1 VPFGI
6 HRIVAFGLDI
16 FLSEEKKLQLA
27 PVRIKRKVAHVTPL
41 IQNPAQALDFAYPD
55 EDARLAAGVLSPL
68 RGAPVT
74 VRNLDALFRPKSV
87 AVIGASERPG
97 STGAMVWAR
106 VLEGGFDGPVW
117 PVNPKYQTLAGHVV
131 IGDAG
136 DLPQAPSVAVICTP
150 PDTWP
155 GIIHK
160 LGGLG
165 TRAAIIV
172 GEVRTDEDRLHLRH
186 ALSAARPH
194 LLRIVGPGSLGVVS
208 PALHAHFGAP
218 SCTVK
223 AGGVAWVSQ
232 SNALTN
238 AVLGWAHARGL
249 GFSHAVALGG
259 EADVDAGD
267 VLDYL
272 ASDPG
277 TRAILLELDTV
288 RAARKFMSAARAAA
302 RNKPVLALRSGRA
315 DPADALYTAAFRRA
329 GMVRVDSLDDL
340 LDEIETLGVGRV
352 AAGATATLIT
362 SDSGLATL
370 ACDAFAAAGDTLAP
384 WPAEADAALSE
395 ALPHAVA
402 GNPLRL
408 GDDARPEHFGTALK
422 LLAEHRSTGT
432 AFVVHA
438 STHGAPVGEVAQ
450 ALIANQRFAYRGLLA
465 CFFGG
470 VDAATRDALHAQG
483 IPVHTTPQRLA
494 RAFARLV
501 DYRMGREL
509 LMQTPEDLPAQIP
522 ESIDTAQAQARAA
535 LAAGEHQ
542 LTGEAAA
549 RFLERFGL
557 SVELQGGGAT
567 KGPLAQGAVGGLTQ
581 GPTQAV
587 ADGSTLE
594 LTQAPAPAPAPA
606 LAPALCADRVAA
618 QSRKPVVDI
627 AVELHDDDNFGPVFR
642 FTAPSADGVSDP
654 LRVYGLPPLNP
665 MLARDMVT
673 HSRYARLIDPE
684 PALIALTALS
694 QAVCDVKEIVGLTLT
709 LRVFKDHVVVIEPA
723 LSLASKRSRLAI
735 VPYPRRFEETLD
747 WQGLR
752 VTIRPIRPEDEAA
765 HHDFVESMTPED
777 LRLRFFGAVGSFDH
791 SQLARMTQI
800 DYDREMALIAT
811 VTSEDGFTRTLG
823 VVRAVADPD
832 NETAEFA
839 AAVRSDQKGRRLGQ
853 LLMDRIIKYARAR
866 GTHWLVGEA
875 LRENT
880 PMIALARSCGFT
892 ITPTE
897 DPGVVGFRMA
907 LDEPAQG

>member
-1 VPFGI
+1 M
-6 HRIVAFGLDI
+6 
-16 FLSEEKKLQLA
+16 
-27 PVRIKRKVAHVTPL
+27 
-41 IQNPAQALDFAYPD
+41 
-55 EDARLAAGVLSPL
+55 
-68 RGAPVT
+68 T

-97 STGAMVWAR
+97 STGEMVWTR
-106 VLEGGFDGPVW
+106 VLDGGFDGPLW
-117 PVNPKYQTLAGHVV
+117 PVNPKYETLGGHAV
-131 IGDAG
+131 IHDAG
-136 DLPQAPSVAVICTP
+136 DLPEAPTVALICTP
-150 PDTWP
+150 AATWP

-172 GEVRTDEDRLHLRH
+172 GEVRCDEDRLALRH
-186 ALSAARPH
+186 ALSAARPN

-208 PALHAHFGAP
+208 PALRAHLGAP

-277 TRAILLELDTV
+277 TRAILLELDSV

-329 GMVRVDSLDDL
+329 GMVRVDALDDL

-362 SDSGLATL
+362 SDRGLATL
-370 ACDAFAAAGDTLAP
+370 ARDAFAAAGDTLAP
-384 WPAEADAALSE
+384 WPDEASE
-395 ALPHAVA
+395 ALQQTLPYAVG
-402 GNPLRL
+402 GNPLQL

-422 LLAEHRSTGT
+422 LLADHRSTGT

-509 LMQTPEDLPAQIP
+509 LMQTPDGLPAQIP
-522 ESIDTAQAQARAA
+522 ECIDAAQAQARAA

-549 RFLERFGL
+549 RFLGRFGL
-557 SVELQGGGAT
+557 RVEAREGSASEGSAGQA
-567 KGPLAQGAVGGLTQ
+567 AQDIAQ
-581 GPTQAV
+581 RSAQ
-587 ADGSTLE
+587 
-594 LTQAPAPAPAPA
+594 
-606 LAPALCADRVAA
+606 VAA
-618 QSRKPVVDI
+618 AASDALRASDCPEANTDSSTKPVVDI

-642 FTAPSADGVSDP
+642 FTTPSADGVSEP

-673 HSRYARLIDPE
+673 RSPYARLVAPE
-684 PALIALTALS
+684 PALVALTSLS
-694 QAVCDVKEIVGLTLT
+694 QAVCDVKELVGLTLT
-709 LRVFKDHVVVIEPA
+709 LRVYRDRVTIVEPTLKIA
-723 LSLASKRSRLAI
+723 ATRSRLAI

-765 HHDFVESMTPED
+765 HHDFVEAMTPED

-811 VTSEDGFTRTLG
+811 VQSDEGFTRTLG

-839 AAVRSDQKGRRLGQ
+839 VAVRSDQKGRRLGQ
-853 LLMDRIIKYARAR
+853 LLIDRIIKYARLR
-866 GTHWLVGEA
+866 GIHWLVGEA
-875 LRENT
+875 LRENA
-880 PMIALARSCGFT
+880 PMIGLAKASGFT
-892 ITPTE
+892 ITRTE

-907 LDEPAQG
+907 LDEATEASA

>member
-1 VPFGI
+1 M
-6 HRIVAFGLDI
+6 
-16 FLSEEKKLQLA
+16 
-27 PVRIKRKVAHVTPL
+27 
-41 IQNPAQALDFAYPD
+41 
-55 EDARLAAGVLSPL
+55 
-68 RGAPVT
+68 T

-97 STGAMVWAR
+97 STGAMVWTR
-106 VLEGGFDGPVW
+106 VLDGGFDGPLW
-117 PVNPKYQTLAGHVV
+117 PVNPKYERLGGHAV
-131 IGDAG
+131 IHDPG
-136 DLPQAPSVAVICTP
+136 DLPEAPTVALICTP
-150 PDTWP
+150 PATWP

-172 GEVRTDEDRLHLRH
+172 GEVRCDEDRLALRH
-186 ALSAARPH
+186 ALSAARPN

-208 PALHAHFGAP
+208 PALRAHLGAP

-277 TRAILLELDTV
+277 TRAILLELDSV

-302 RNKPVLALRSGRA
+302 RNKPVLALRSGHA

-329 GMVRVDSLDDL
+329 GMVRVDALDDL

-362 SDSGLATL
+362 SDRGLATL
-370 ACDAFAAAGDTLAP
+370 ARDAFAAAGDTLAP
-384 WPAEADAALSE
+384 WPDEASE
-395 ALPHAVA
+395 ALKQTLPYAVG
-402 GNPLRL
+402 GNPLQL

-422 LLAEHRSTGT
+422 LLADHRSTGT

-450 ALIANQRFAYRGLLA
+450 ALIANHRLAYRGLLA

-501 DYRMGREL
+501 DYRTGREL
-509 LMQTPEDLPAQIP
+509 LMQTPEGLPAQIP
-522 ESIDTAQAQARAA
+522 ECIDAAQAQAREA

-542 LTGEAAA
+542 LTGEGAA
-549 RFLERFGL
+549 RFLGRFGL
-557 SVELQGGGAT
+557 QVET
-567 KGPLAQGAVGGLTQ
+567 
-581 GPTQAV
+581 
-587 ADGSTLE
+587 DSST
-594 LTQAPAPAPAPA
+594 
-606 LAPALCADRVAA
+606 
-618 QSRKPVVDI
+618 KPVVDI
-627 AVELHDDDNFGPVFR
+627 AVELYDDGNFGPVLR
-642 FTAPSADGVSDP
+642 FTTPSADGVSEP
-654 LRVYGLPPLNP
+654 LCVYGLPPLNP
-665 MLARDMVT
+665 MLARDIVT
-673 HSRYARLIDPE
+673 RSPYARLVAPE
-684 PALIALTALS
+684 PALAALTSLS
-694 QAVCDVKEIVGLTLT
+694 QAVCDVKELVGLSLT
-709 LRVFKDHVVVIEPA
+709 LRVYRDHVMIVEPT
-723 LSLASKRSRLAI
+723 LNLAPTRSRLAI

-747 WQGLR
+747 WQGVR
-752 VTIRPIRPEDEAA
+752 VTVRPIRPEDEAA
-765 HHDFVESMTPED
+765 HHDFVEAMTPED

-811 VTSEDGFTRTLG
+811 VQSDEGFTRTLG

-839 AAVRSDQKGRRLGQ
+839 VAVRSDQKGRRLGQ

-866 GTHWLVGEA
+866 GIHWLVGEA
-875 LRENT
+875 LRENA
-880 PMIALARSCGFT
+880 PMIGLAKASGFT
-892 ITPTE
+892 ITRTE

-907 LDEPAQG
+907 LDEVAEASA

>member
-1 VPFGI
+1 
-6 HRIVAFGLDI
+6 
-16 FLSEEKKLQLA
+16 
-27 PVRIKRKVAHVTPL
+27 
-41 IQNPAQALDFAYPD
+41 
-55 EDARLAAGVLSPL
+55 
-68 RGAPVT
+68 VT

-106 VLEGGFDGPVW
+106 VLEGGFEGPLW
-117 PVNPKYQTLAGHVV
+117 PVNPKYETLGDHAV
-131 IGDAG
+131 IGDPG
-136 DLPQAPSVAVICTP
+136 DLPEAPTVALICTP
-150 PDTWP
+150 PATWP

-172 GEVRTDEDRLHLRH
+172 GEVRCDEDRLALRH
-186 ALSAARPH
+186 ALSAARPN

-208 PALHAHFGAP
+208 PALRAHLGAP

-315 DPADALYTAAFRRA
+315 DPADGLYTAAFRRA
-329 GMVRVDSLDDL
+329 GMVRVDALDDL

-384 WPAEADAALSE
+384 WPDEASDAFKQT
-395 ALPHAVA
+395 LPYAVG
-402 GNPLRL
+402 GNPLQL

-422 LLAEHRSTGT
+422 LLADHRSTGT

-438 STHGAPVGEVAQ
+438 STHGAPVGEVAR

-509 LMQTPEDLPAQIP
+509 LMQTPEGLPAQIP
-522 ESIDTAQAQARAA
+522 ECIDAAQAQVRAV
-535 LAAGEHQ
+535 LGAGEHQ

-549 RFLERFGL
+549 RFLGRFGL
-557 SVELQGGGAT
+557 RVEAGSGSASEGGAADAARDVAR
-567 KGPLAQGAVGGLTQ
+567 GSAQGAATDSAQ
-581 GPTQAV
+581 GQRQ
-587 ADGSTLE
+587 E
-594 LTQAPAPAPAPA
+594 PA
-606 LAPALCADRVAA
+606 LGATAGFAQGQGQGQEEAPGATAGSAQGRSQRQASAQRAVKASTVASAAPQSPDCPEGSADSSTR
-618 QSRKPVVDI
+618 PVVDI
-627 AVELHDDDNFGPVFR
+627 AVELHDNDNFGPVFS
-642 FTAPSADGVSDP
+642 FTAPSADGVSES

-665 MLARDMVT
+665 MLARDIVT
-673 HSRYARLIDPE
+673 RSPYARLVAPE
-684 PALIALTALS
+684 PALAALTALS
-694 QAVCDVKEIVGLTLT
+694 QAVCDVKELVGLALT
-709 LRVFKDHVVVIEPA
+709 LRVYRDHVIVVDPTLTVA
-723 LSLASKRSRLAI
+723 PTRSRLAI
-735 VPYPRRFEETLD
+735 MPYPRRFEETLD
-747 WQGLR
+747 WQGAR
-752 VTIRPIRPEDEAA
+752 VTVRPIRPEDEAA
-765 HHDFVESMTPED
+765 HHDFVEAMTPED

-811 VTSEDGFTRTLG
+811 VQSEEGFTRTLG

-839 AAVRSDQKGRRLGQ
+839 VAVRSDQKGRRLGQ
-853 LLMDRIIKYARAR
+853 LLMDRIIKYARVR
-866 GTHWLVGEA
+866 GIHWLVGEA

-880 PMIALARSCGFT
+880 PMIGLAKACGFT
-892 ITPTE
+892 ITRTE

-907 LDEPAQG
+907 LDEPAAN

>member
-1 VPFGI
+1 
-6 HRIVAFGLDI
+6 
-16 FLSEEKKLQLA
+16 
-27 PVRIKRKVAHVTPL
+27 
-41 IQNPAQALDFAYPD
+41 
-55 EDARLAAGVLSPL
+55 
-68 RGAPVT
+68 VT

-106 VLEGGFDGPVW
+106 VLEGGFEGPIW
-117 PVNPKYQTLAGHVV
+117 PVNPKYETLGGRKV
-131 IGDAG
+131 IGDVG
-136 DLPQAPSVAVICTP
+136 DLPQAPTVALICTP

-172 GEVRTDEDRLHLRH
+172 GEVRCDEDRLQLRH

-208 PALHAHFGAP
+208 PALYAHFGAP

-395 ALPHAVA
+395 ALPYAVA

-509 LMQTPEDLPAQIP
+509 LMQTPEGLPAQIP
-522 ESIDTAQAQARAA
+522 EAIDAAQAQGRAA

-542 LTGEAAA
+542 LTGAAA
-549 RFLERFGL
+549 AQFLERFGL
-557 SVELQGGGAT
+557 SVETQGGDPTTKEALAQGAT
-567 KGPLAQGAVGGLTQ
+567 KGSTQVLTQ
-581 GPTQAV
+581 QA
-587 ADGSTLE
+587 AQQLAA
-594 LTQAPAPAPAPA
+594 APAQ
-606 LAPALCADRVAA
+606 ADCEELLAA
-618 QSRKPVVDI
+618 QLRKPVVAL

-642 FTAPSADGVSDP
+642 FTAPSTDGVSEP

-684 PALIALTALS
+684 PALTALTALS
-694 QAVCDVKEIVGLTLT
+694 QAVCDVKEIVGLALT
-709 LRVFKDHVVVIEPA
+709 LCVFKDHVVVVEPT

-765 HHDFVESMTPED
+765 HHDFVEAMTPED

-866 GTHWLVGEA
+866 GIHWLVGEA
-875 LRENT
+875 LRENA

-907 LDEPAQG
+907 LDEPAQD

>member
-1 VPFGI
+1 
-6 HRIVAFGLDI
+6 
-16 FLSEEKKLQLA
+16 
-27 PVRIKRKVAHVTPL
+27 
-41 IQNPAQALDFAYPD
+41 
-55 EDARLAAGVLSPL
+55 
-68 RGAPVT
+68 VT

-106 VLEGGFDGPVW
+106 VLEGGFEGPVW
-117 PVNPKYQTLAGHVV
+117 PVNPKYDTLSGRAV

-136 DLPQAPSVAVICTP
+136 DLPEAPSVALICTP

-172 GEVRTDEDRLHLRH
+172 GEVRCDEDRLALRH

-194 LLRIVGPGSLGVVS
+194 LLRIVGPGSLGVVT

-315 DPADALYTAAFRRA
+315 DPADGLYTAAFRRA
-329 GMVRVDSLDDL
+329 GMVRVDALDDL

-370 ACDAFAAAGDTLAP
+370 ACDAFAAAGDTLAA
-384 WPAEADAALSE
+384 WPAEADAALTE

-422 LLAEHRSTGT
+422 ILAEHRSSGT

-438 STHGAPVGEVAQ
+438 STHGAPVDEVAQ

-470 VDAATRDALHAQG
+470 LNAATRDALHAQG

-509 LMQTPEDLPAQIP
+509 LMQTPEGLPAQIP
-522 ESIDTAQAQARAA
+522 EAIDAAQAQARAA
-535 LAAGEHQ
+535 IAAAEHQ

-557 SVELQGGGAT
+557 RVE
-567 KGPLAQGAVGGLTQ
+567 P
-581 GPTQAV
+581 QA
-587 ADGSTLE
+587 S
-594 LTQAPAPAPAPA
+594 Q
-606 LAPALCADRVAA
+606 
-618 QSRKPVVDI
+618 KPVVDI

-642 FTAPSADGVSDP
+642 FTAPSVDGVSDP

-665 MLARDMVT
+665 MLARDIVT
-673 HSRYARLIDPE
+673 RSRYARLIEPE
-684 PALIALTALS
+684 RALAALTALS
-694 QAVCDVKEIVGLTLT
+694 QAVCDVKELVGLTLT
-709 LRVFKDHVVVIEPA
+709 LRVFSDHVVVVEPT
-723 LSLASKRSRLAI
+723 LNIASTRSRLAI
-735 VPYPRRFEETLD
+735 VPYPRRFEETID

-765 HHDFVESMTPED
+765 HHDFVEAMTPED

-811 VTSEDGFTRTLG
+811 VTSEEGFTRTLG

-866 GTHWLVGEA
+866 GIHWLVGEA

-907 LDEPAQG
+907 LDET

>member
-1 VPFGI
+1 M
-6 HRIVAFGLDI
+6 
-16 FLSEEKKLQLA
+16 
-27 PVRIKRKVAHVTPL
+27 
-41 IQNPAQALDFAYPD
+41 
-55 EDARLAAGVLSPL
+55 
-68 RGAPVT
+68 T

-97 STGAMVWAR
+97 STGEMVWRR
-106 VLEGGFDGPVW
+106 VLEGGFEGPVW
-117 PVNPKYQTLAGHVV
+117 PVNPKYDTLDGRAV

-136 DLPQAPSVAVICTP
+136 DLPHAPTVAVICTP

-172 GEVRTDEDRLHLRH
+172 GEVRCDEDRLALRH

-208 PALHAHFGAP
+208 PAFHAYLGAP

-329 GMVRVDSLDDL
+329 GMVRVDALDDL

-395 ALPHAVA
+395 ALPYAVP
-402 GNPLRL
+402 GNPLQL

-422 LLAEHRSTGT
+422 LLADHRSTGT

-509 LMQTPEDLPAQIP
+509 LMQTPEDLPAQVP
-522 ESIDTAQAQARAA
+522 EAIDAAQAQARAA

-549 RFLERFGL
+549 QFLERFGL
-557 SVELQGGGAT
+557 RVE
-567 KGPLAQGAVGGLTQ
+567 
-581 GPTQAV
+581 TQAG
-587 ADGSTLE
+587 AD
-594 LTQAPAPAPAPA
+594 QAATPS
-606 LAPALCADRVAA
+606 
-618 QSRKPVVDI
+618 QKPVVDL

-642 FTAPSADGVSDP
+642 FTAPSADGVSEP

-665 MLARDMVT
+665 MLARDIVSR
-673 HSRYARLIDPE
+673 SRYARLIAPE
-684 PALIALTALS
+684 PALAALTGLS
-694 QAVCDVKEIVGLTLT
+694 QAVCDVKEIVGLALT
-709 LRVFKDHVVVIEPA
+709 LRVFSDHVVVVEPT
-723 LSLASKRSRLAI
+723 LSIAPTRSRLAI

-752 VTIRPIRPEDEAA
+752 VTVRPIRPEDEAA
-765 HHDFVESMTPED
+765 HHDFVEAMTPED

-811 VTSEDGFTRTLG
+811 VDSEEGFTRTLG

-839 AAVRSDQKGRRLGQ
+839 VAIRSDQKGRKLGQ
-853 LLMDRIIKYARAR
+853 LLMERIIKYARAR
-866 GTHWLVGEA
+866 GIHWLVGEA
-875 LRENT
+875 LRENG
-880 PMIALARSCGFT
+880 PMIALARSRGFT

-907 LDEPAQG
+907 LDETAQG

>member
-1 VPFGI
+1 M
-6 HRIVAFGLDI
+6 
-16 FLSEEKKLQLA
+16 
-27 PVRIKRKVAHVTPL
+27 
-41 IQNPAQALDFAYPD
+41 
-55 EDARLAAGVLSPL
+55 
-68 RGAPVT
+68 T

-106 VLEGGFDGPVW
+106 VLEGGFEGPIW
-117 PVNPKYQTLAGHVV
+117 PVNPKYETLGRRKV
-131 IGDAG
+131 IGDVG
-136 DLPQAPSVAVICTP
+136 DLPQAPTVALICTP

-172 GEVRTDEDRLHLRH
+172 GEVRCDEDRLQLRH

-208 PALHAHFGAP
+208 PAFHAHFGAP

-470 VDAATRDALHAQG
+470 VDAVTRDALHAQG

-509 LMQTPEDLPAQIP
+509 LMQTPEGLPAQVP
-522 ESIDTAQAQARAA
+522 EEIDAAQAQARAA
-535 LAAGEHQ
+535 IAAGEHQ

-557 SVELQGGGAT
+557 RVELQ
-567 KGPLAQGAVGGLTQ
+567 
-581 GPTQAV
+581 
-587 ADGSTLE
+587 
-594 LTQAPAPAPAPA
+594 AP
-606 LAPALCADRVAA
+606 
-618 QSRKPVVDI
+618 QKPVVDI

-642 FTAPSADGVSDP
+642 FTAPSVDGVSDP

-665 MLARDMVT
+665 MLARDIVT
-673 HSRYARLIDPE
+673 RSRYARLIAPE
-684 PALIALTALS
+684 PALAALTALS
-694 QAVCDVKEIVGLTLT
+694 QAVCDVKELVGLSLT
-709 LRVFKDHVVVIEPA
+709 LRVFREHVTVVEPT
-723 LSLASKRSRLAI
+723 LNIASTRSRLAI
-735 VPYPRRFEETLD
+735 VPYPRRFEETID

-752 VTIRPIRPEDEAA
+752 VTVRPIRPEDEAA
-765 HHDFVESMTPED
+765 HHDFVEAMTPED

-866 GTHWLVGEA
+866 GIHWLVGEA
-875 LRENT
+875 LRENA

>member
-1 VPFGI
+1 M
-6 HRIVAFGLDI
+6 
-16 FLSEEKKLQLA
+16 
-27 PVRIKRKVAHVTPL
+27 
-41 IQNPAQALDFAYPD
+41 
-55 EDARLAAGVLSPL
+55 
-68 RGAPVT
+68 T

-106 VLEGGFDGPVW
+106 VLEGGFEGPVW
-117 PVNPKYQTLAGHVV
+117 PVNPKYDTLGGRAV

-136 DLPQAPSVAVICTP
+136 DLPEAPTVALICTP

-172 GEVRTDEDRLHLRH
+172 GEVRCDEDRLALRH

-194 LLRIVGPGSLGVVS
+194 LLRIVGPGSLGVVT

-302 RNKPVLALRSGRA
+302 RNKPVLALRSGRS

-329 GMVRVDSLDDL
+329 GMVRVDALDDL

-384 WPAEADAALSE
+384 WPAEADAGLSE
-395 ALPHAVA
+395 ALPRAVA

-509 LMQTPEDLPAQIP
+509 LMQTPEGLPAQVP
-522 ESIDTAQAQARAA
+522 EAIDAAQAQARAA
-535 LAAGEHQ
+535 IVAGEHQ
-542 LTGEAAA
+542 LTGKAATQ
-549 RFLERFGL
+549 FLERFGL
-557 SVELQGGGAT
+557 RVEPQADDQSVSATHAAVPESTQEQVQG
-567 KGPLAQGAVGGLTQ
+567 LARGSMQGLTQ
-581 GPTQAV
+581 ALMKGAV
-587 ADGSTLE
+587 LHATPV
-594 LTQAPAPAPAPA
+594 PAQPPAAAGRPDPATGD
-606 LAPALCADRVAA
+606 CADQAA
-618 QSRKPVVDI
+618 TALKKPVVDI

-642 FTAPSADGVSDP
+642 FTAPSVDGVSEP
-654 LRVYGLPPLNP
+654 LRVYGLPPFNP
-665 MLARDMVT
+665 MLARDIVAR
-673 HSRYARLIDPE
+673 SRYARLIDPE
-684 PALIALTALS
+684 PALAALTALS
-694 QAVCDVKEIVGLTLT
+694 QAVCDVKEIVGLNLT
-709 LRVFKDHVVVIEPA
+709 LRVFIDHVVVVEPT
-723 LSLASKRSRLAI
+723 LSIAPTRSRLAI

-752 VTIRPIRPEDEAA
+752 VTVRPIRPEDEAA
-765 HHDFVESMTPED
+765 HHDFVEAMTPED

-811 VTSEDGFTRTLG
+811 VTSEEGFTRTLG

-866 GTHWLVGEA
+866 GIHWLVGEA
-875 LRENT
+875 LRENA

-897 DPGVVGFRMA
+897 DPGVIGFRMA

>member
-1 VPFGI
+1 M
-6 HRIVAFGLDI
+6 
-16 FLSEEKKLQLA
+16 
-27 PVRIKRKVAHVTPL
+27 
-41 IQNPAQALDFAYPD
+41 
-55 EDARLAAGVLSPL
+55 
-68 RGAPVT
+68 T

-97 STGAMVWAR
+97 STGEMVWTR
-106 VLEGGFDGPVW
+106 VLDGGFDGPLW
-117 PVNPKYQTLAGHVV
+117 PVNPKYETLGGHAV
-131 IGDAG
+131 IRDAG
-136 DLPQAPSVAVICTP
+136 DLPEAPTVALICTP
-150 PDTWP
+150 PATWP

-172 GEVRTDEDRLHLRH
+172 GEVRCDEDRVALRH
-186 ALSAARPH
+186 ALSAARPN

-208 PALHAHFGAP
+208 PALCAHLGAP

-277 TRAILLELDTV
+277 TRAILLELDSV

-329 GMVRVDSLDDL
+329 GMVRVDALDDL

-362 SDSGLATL
+362 SDRGLATL

-384 WPAEADAALSE
+384 WPDEASE
-395 ALPHAVA
+395 ALKQSLPYAVG
-402 GNPLRL
+402 GNPLEL

-450 ALIANQRFAYRGLLA
+450 ALIANQRYAYRGLLA

-509 LMQTPEDLPAQIP
+509 LMQTPEGLPAQIP
-522 ESIDTAQAQARAA
+522 ECIDAAQAQARAA

-549 RFLERFGL
+549 RFLGRFGL
-557 SVELQGGGAT
+557 QVEAREGSASEGGA
-567 KGPLAQGAVGGLTQ
+567 GQAAQEIAQEIAQGSAQ
-581 GPTQAV
+581 
-587 ADGSTLE
+587 
-594 LTQAPAPAPAPA
+594 
-606 LAPALCADRVAA
+606 VAA
-618 QSRKPVVDI
+618 AASDALRASDCPESSADSSTRPVVDI

-642 FTAPSADGVSDP
+642 FTTPSADGVSAP

-673 HSRYARLIDPE
+673 RSPYARLVAPE
-684 PALIALTALS
+684 PALAALTALS
-694 QAVCDVKEIVGLTLT
+694 QAVCDVKELVGLTLT
-709 LRVFKDHVVVIEPA
+709 LRVYRDRVVVVEPT
-723 LSLASKRSRLAI
+723 LKLASTRSRLAI

-747 WQGLR
+747 WQGAR
-752 VTIRPIRPEDEAA
+752 VTVRPIRPEDEAA
-765 HHDFVESMTPED
+765 HHDFVEAMTPED

-811 VTSEDGFTRTLG
+811 VQSEDGVTRTLG

-839 AAVRSDQKGRRLGQ
+839 VAVRSDQKGRRLGQ
-853 LLMDRIIKYARAR
+853 LLMDRIIQYARAR
-866 GTHWLVGEA
+866 GIHWLVGEA

-880 PMIALARSCGFT
+880 PMIGLAKANGFT
-892 ITPTE
+892 ITRTE

-907 LDEPAQG
+907 LDEATEASA

>member
-1 VPFGI
+1 M
-6 HRIVAFGLDI
+6 
-16 FLSEEKKLQLA
+16 
-27 PVRIKRKVAHVTPL
+27 
-41 IQNPAQALDFAYPD
+41 
-55 EDARLAAGVLSPL
+55 
-68 RGAPVT
+68 T

-97 STGAMVWAR
+97 STGAMVWSR
-106 VLEGGFDGPVW
+106 VLEGGFGGPLW
-117 PVNPKYQTLAGHVV
+117 PVNPKYETLGGHPVF
-131 IGDAG
+131 GDTG
-136 DLPQAPSVAVICTP
+136 DLPQAPTVALICTP

-172 GEVRTDEDRLHLRH
+172 GEARCDADRLHLRH
-186 ALSAARPH
+186 ALSAARPN

-208 PALHAHFGAP
+208 PALRAYFGAP

-315 DPADALYTAAFRRA
+315 DPADGLYTAAFRRA
-329 GMVRVDSLDDL
+329 GMVRVDALDDL

-362 SDSGLATL
+362 SDRGLATL
-370 ACDAFAAAGDTLAP
+370 ACDAFAAAGDTLAA
-384 WPAEADAALSE
+384 WPAAADAAFAE
-395 ALPHAVA
+395 ALPYAVT

-408 GDDARPEHFGTALK
+408 GDDARPEHFGTTLK
-422 LLAEHRSTGT
+422 ILADHRGAGT

-509 LMQTPEDLPAQIP
+509 LMQTPEGLPARIP
-522 ESIDTAQAQARAA
+522 EAIDAAQAQARAA
-535 LAAGEHQ
+535 LAANADR
-542 LTGEAAA
+542 LAGEAAA
-549 RFLERFGL
+549 QLLERFGL
-557 SVELQGGGAT
+557 RVEA
-567 KGPLAQGAVGGLTQ
+567 AESA
-581 GPTQAV
+581 A
-587 ADGSTLE
+587 AA
-594 LTQAPAPAPAPA
+594 APN
-606 LAPALCADRVAA
+606 
-618 QSRKPVVDI
+618 SIVDI
-627 AVELHDDDNFGPVFR
+627 TVELHDDDNFGPVFR
-642 FTAPSADGVSDP
+642 FTAPSADGVSEP

-665 MLARDMVT
+665 TLARDIVT
-673 HSRYARLIDPE
+673 RSPYARLVAPE
-684 PALIALTALS
+684 PVLAALTALS
-694 QAVCDVKEIVGLTLT
+694 QAVCDVKEIVGLALT
-709 LRVFKDHVVVIEPA
+709 LRVFRDHVTVLAPT
-723 LSLASKRSRLAI
+723 LSIASTRSRLAI
-735 VPYPRRFEETLD
+735 VPYPRRFEETLE
-747 WQGLR
+747 WQGVR
-752 VTIRPIRPEDEAA
+752 MTVRPIRPEDEAA
-765 HHDFVESMTPED
+765 HHDFVEAMTPED

-811 VTSEDGFTRTLG
+811 VQTDEGFARTLG

-839 AAVRSDQKGRRLGQ
+839 VAVRSDQKGRRLGQ
-853 LLMDRIIKYARAR
+853 LLMDRIVNYARVR
-866 GTHWLVGEA
+866 GIHWLVGEA

-880 PMIALARSCGFT
+880 PMIALAKASGFT
-892 ITPTE
+892 VTPTE

-907 LDEPAQG
+907 LDEPGSQQ

>member
-1 VPFGI
+1 M
-6 HRIVAFGLDI
+6 
-16 FLSEEKKLQLA
+16 
-27 PVRIKRKVAHVTPL
+27 
-41 IQNPAQALDFAYPD
+41 
-55 EDARLAAGVLSPL
+55 
-68 RGAPVT
+68 T

-106 VLEGGFDGPVW
+106 VLEGGFDGPLW
-117 PVNPKYQTLAGHVV
+117 PVNPKYATLGGRAVTAQV
-131 IGDAG
+131 A
-136 DLPQAPSVAVICTP
+136 DLPQAPSVALICTP
-150 PDTWP
+150 PATWP
-155 GIIHK
+155 GIIHQ

-172 GEVRTDEDRLHLRH
+172 GEVRSDDDRLALRH
-186 ALSAARPH
+186 ALSAARPT

-208 PALHAHFGAP
+208 PTFRAHLGAP

-277 TRAILLELDTV
+277 TRAILLELDSV

-302 RNKPVLALRSGRA
+302 RNKPVLALRSGRT
-315 DPADALYTAAFRRA
+315 DPADGLYTAAFRRA
-329 GMVRVDSLDDL
+329 GLVRVDALDDL

-352 AAGATATLIT
+352 AAGGTATLIT
-362 SDSGLATL
+362 SDRGLATL
-370 ACDAFAAAGDTLAP
+370 ACDAFDAAGDTLAA
-384 WPAEADAALSE
+384 WPEAASDALRQV
-395 ALPHAVA
+395 LPHAVA
-402 GNPLRL
+402 GNPLQL

-450 ALIANQRFAYRGLLA
+450 ALIDNQRFAYRGLLA

-470 VDAATRDALHAQG
+470 LNAATRDALHAQG

-509 LMQTPEDLPAQIP
+509 LMQTPEGLPAQIP
-522 ESIDTAQAQARAA
+522 EAIDAAQSQACAA
-535 LAAGEHQ
+535 LAVGEHQ
-542 LTGEAAA
+542 LTGVAAE
-549 RFLERFGL
+549 RFLARFGL
-557 SVELQGGGAT
+557 RVEADRSGAED
-567 KGPLAQGAVGGLTQ
+567 GAA
-581 GPTQAV
+581 TQAI
-587 ADGSTLE
+587 
-594 LTQAPAPAPAPA
+594 
-606 LAPALCADRVAA
+606 
-618 QSRKPVVDI
+618 VDI
-627 AVELHDDDNFGPVFR
+627 AIDLHDDDNFGPVFR
-642 FTAPSADGVSDP
+642 FTAPSADGASDP

-665 MLARDMVT
+665 MLARDIVT
-673 HSRYARLIDPE
+673 RSRYARLVAPE
-684 PALIALTALS
+684 PALAALTALS
-694 QAVCDVKEIVGLTLT
+694 QAVCDVKEIVGLALT
-709 LRVFKDHVVVIEPA
+709 LRVYDDHVAVVEPT
-723 LSLASKRSRLAI
+723 LSLAAKRSRLAI
-735 VPYPRRFEETLD
+735 VPYPRRFEETFD

-752 VTIRPIRPEDEAA
+752 VTVRPIRPEDEAA
-765 HHDFVESMTPED
+765 HHDFVEAMTPED

-811 VTSEDGFTRTLG
+811 VASDEGFTRTLG

-839 AAVRSDQKGRRLGQ
+839 VAVRSDQKGRKLGR
-853 LLMDRIIKYARAR
+853 LLMARIISYARVR
-866 GTHWLVGEA
+866 GIHWLVGEA
-875 LRENT
+875 LRENA
-880 PMIALARSCGFT
+880 PMIALARACGFT
-892 ITPTE
+892 ITSTE

-907 LDEPAQG
+907 LEEAAGAGEEVLRKGS